1 MNHANETGISSGR
14 LGLSLVC
21 TFTYLLC
28 TVKIKD
34 DDEISEGDDDDD
46 DDDIVSL

>member
-1 MNHANETGISSGR
+1 MCA
-14 LGLSLVC
+14 
-21 TFTYLLC
+21 FTYLPNLLC